1 MHVLVQASLCSRRPY
16 PRPAAPVLIRQVPDT
31 SVHMAQLGALSAAGR
46 SRSFD
51 AAADGYGRGE
61 GCVVLALRRS
71 GEARDPGGHHS
82 PCAVL
87 RGACPCMPARHCRAV
102 RAKTV

>member
-1 MHVLVQASLCSRRPY
+1 MCA
-16 PRPAAPVLIRQVPDT
+16 QVPDT
-31 SVHMAQLGALSAAGR
+31 SVHMAQLGALSPAGR
-46 SRSFD
+46 SKSFD

-71 GEARDPGGHHS
+71 GERASQPGYS

-87 RGACPCMPARHCRAV
+87 QGARWPPQNAPHFQSLS
-102 RAKTV
+102 